1 LKIAYQFILLITVCT
16 LVFLP
21 WQIYIYSKFPL
32 EAAYEASFNMK
43 HITSALEGQSG
54 PFYYFFDK
62 IRINYGDLIYLPLI
76 WFIGLIFKDL
86 TNKKY
91 LVLLIWFLIPILFF
105 SIAKTKM
112 QGYILFTAPALFI
125 ITAMYFDYASKNIF
139 FDKYKWVNKLVLF
152 LLIALPIRYTI
163 ERVKPFDNRER
174 NPQWVIDLK
183 NLGKNDIQ
191 KGVVFNYPEQIEA
204 MFYTNLTVYDTLPN
218 YQVINDLIKNN
229 YTVIINQ
236 TKPIPDELKNIVGVQ
251 YENLALKAE

>member
-1 LKIAYQFILLITVCT
+1 
-16 LVFLP
+16 
-21 WQIYIYSKFPL
+21 
-32 EAAYEASFNMK
+32 
-43 HITSALEGQSG
+43 
-54 PFYYFFDK
+54 
-62 IRINYGDLIYLPLI
+62 
-76 WFIGLIFKDL
+76 
-86 TNKKY
+86 
-91 LVLLIWFLIPILFF
+91 
-105 SIAKTKM
+105 
-112 QGYILFTAPALFI
+112 
-125 ITAMYFDYASKNIF
+125 
-139 FDKYKWVNKLVLF
+139 LF

-191 KGVVFNYPEQIEA
+191 KGVMFNYPEQIEA